1 MQIDPGLNPKP
12 AMDGSVQLLDKVVQL
27 DGRDRALHLVLQR
40 NVRLLLCV
48 DGSVG
53 QDGRRAPGKA
63 KRG

>member
-1 MQIDPGLNPKP
+1 
-12 AMDGSVQLLDKVVQL
+12 MDGSVQLLDKVVQL